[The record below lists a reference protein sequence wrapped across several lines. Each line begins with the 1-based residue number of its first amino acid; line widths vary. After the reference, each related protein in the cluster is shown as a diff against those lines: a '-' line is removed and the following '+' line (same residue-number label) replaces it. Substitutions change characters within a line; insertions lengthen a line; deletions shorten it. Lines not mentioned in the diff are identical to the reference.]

1 MTNDKRDNPAAD
13 AAAAAAKM
21 GEDMTSQFANAANLY
36 GGAFGASFKAVQDY
50 QTRLMQFF
58 QANAEAN
65 VRFTQKLME
74 ARSPSDF
81 VQFVS
86 SHMRDRAVAMGEQ
99 AKELASLSQE
109 ASQTAMESLTQPK
122 R

>member
-1 MTNDKRDNPAAD
+1 MTNEKRDNPAAD
-13 AAAAAAKM
+13 ATAAATKM

-36 GGAFGASFKAVQDY
+36 GGALGSSFKAVQDY
-50 QTRLMQFF
+50 QTKLMQFF

-81 VQFVS
+81 VQFVT
-86 SHMRDRAVAMGEQ
+86 SHMRDRAVAMGDQ

-109 ASQTAMESLTQPK
+109 ASRTAMESLTPK